1 VPDIRRLGPDDLDA
15 LSDLSESRSW
25 GRTPQKWAVAL
36 AFSDAWG
43 IDDPRGGLLASI
55 TVAHYDGAPDAL
67 GAMLVRPDHERRGI
81 ATALIGH
88 VLADAADEPIH
99 LYATTYGEPL
109 YRRLG
114 FVDRERVIRHAG
126 TGLTDWSAPPVPAVS
141 LGAPD
146 DDGLEC
152 LARLDAAAFGADRT
166 PMIEAIGAQPGSLL
180 AVHRDGAAAGIAWHW
195 DDQRIIGP
203 LSAGTAD
210 QAVDLVAALARG
222 AQRARLDVHDSQL
235 ELGAWCTA
243 NGLPA
248 AYEAPSLVRP
258 GSDGVVPPPVDVTY
272 RTLASQGFG

>member
-1 VPDIRRLGPDDLDA
+1 VLDIRRLGPDDLGA
-15 LSDLSESRSW
+15 LADLSERRSW

-55 TVAHYDGAPDAL
+55 TVARYDGAPDAL

-81 ATALIGH
+81 ATALIRH
-88 VLADAADEPIH
+88 VLADAGDEPIH
-99 LYATTYGEPL
+99 LYATKFGESL

-126 TGLTDWSAPPVPAVS
+126 TGLTDRSAPPIPAVS
-141 LGAPD
+141 IGEPD

-166 PMIEAIGAQPGSLL
+166 SMIEAIAAQPHALL
-180 AVHRDGAAAGIAWHW
+180 ALHQEGAAAGIAWQW
-195 DDQRIIGP
+195 DDQRVIGP
-203 LSAGTAD
+203 LSAATAD
-210 QAVDLVAALARG
+210 LAADLVAALARG
-222 AQRARLDVHDSQL
+222 AKRVRLDVHDSQL

-258 GSDGVVPPPVDVTY
+258 GRDGVVPPPVDITY
-272 RTLASQGFG
+272 RMLASQGFG